1 MAWPEQPA
9 WRRGNSPQG
18 RQGGRPRRPPS
29 SRNRHP
35 WLIPFL
41 ALVVVINASALG
53 YRLTEGWDWGDC
65 YWMVAIS
72 ITTIGYGEV
81 EPLSHAGRVVTVL
94 SIVGGL
100 VVVQLSVQ
108 SVVGMAETG
117 YFRRLHRRR
126 LLRWLQLMNDHVILC
141 GYGRIGR
148 EIAAQLIREGTPLLV
163 VEMNPERRE
172 AAEAKGLP
180 VLLADATLDE
190 TLIEAGIH
198 RCRSLVA
205 ALPNDAANVYVVLS
219 ARAIAPRCRLIARSD
234 SEEAERK
241 LRQAGANQVVSPYVA
256 GGRTMAATA
265 TRPLAVD
272 FMDLLAGSDCEVE
285 EFQLSDDPTQLGHLN
300 GRSLAELDLR
310 GRSGALVL
318 AIRMPAPAVV
328 NPYTYRGTNYGSSPT
343 LVANPGGEMKLAPGQ
358 LMVVLGSKQ
367 QLSRFQ
373 ALLGSAVVSVE
384 QMPG

>member
-1 MAWPEQPA
+1 MP
-9 WRRGNSPQG
+9 
-18 RQGGRPRRPPS
+18 
-29 SRNRHP
+29 
-35 WLIPFL
+35 LF
-41 ALVVVINASALG
+41 ALVLVVNASALG

-65 YWMVAIS
+65 YWMVAIT
-72 ITTIGYGEV
+72 IPTIGYGEV
-81 EPLSHAGRVVTVL
+81 EPLSHAGRVVTVF

-100 VVVQLSVQ
+100 VVVQLTIRSL
-108 SVVGMAETG
+108 VGVAESG
-117 YFRRLHRRR
+117 YFRRLHARR
-126 LLRWLQLMNDHVILC
+126 LLHWLQTMNDHVILC

-148 EIAAQLIREGTPLLV
+148 EIAAQLSKEGTPLLV
-163 VEMNPERRE
+163 VEMDPERRE

-190 TLIEAGIH
+190 TLVDAGIH

-241 LRQAGANQVVSPYVA
+241 LRQAGADQVVSPYVA

-272 FMDLLAGSDCEVE
+272 FMELLAGSECEVE
-285 EFQLSDDPTQLGHLN
+285 EFQLSDDAAQLGDLN
-300 GRSLAELDLR
+300 GRTLAELDLR

-318 AIRMPAPAVV
+318 AIRKPAPAVV
-328 NPYTYRGTNYGSSPT
+328 NPYSYRGSSYGSSPT
-343 LVANPGGEMKLAPGQ
+343 LVANPGGETKLGPGQ

-367 QLSRFQ
+367 QLEVL
-373 ALLGSAVVSVE
+373 ANLLGEAVVSVE
-384 QMPG
+384 QMQG

>member
-1 MAWPEQPA
+1 MP
-9 WRRGNSPQG
+9 
-18 RQGGRPRRPPS
+18 
-29 SRNRHP
+29 
-35 WLIPFL
+35 LV
-41 ALVVVINASALG
+41 ALVMVVNASALG

-65 YWMVAIS
+65 YWMVAIT
-72 ITTIGYGEV
+72 IPTIGYGEV
-81 EPLSHAGRVVTVL
+81 EPLSHAGRVVTVF

-100 VVVQLSVQ
+100 VVVQLTIRSL
-108 SVVGMAETG
+108 VGVAESG
-117 YFRRLHRRR
+117 YFRRLHARR
-126 LLRWLQLMNDHVILC
+126 LLHWLQTMNDHVILC

-148 EIAAQLIREGTPLLV
+148 EIAAQLSKEGTPLLV
-163 VEMNPERRE
+163 VEMDPERRE

-190 TLIEAGIH
+190 TLVDAGIH

-241 LRQAGANQVVSPYVA
+241 LRQAGADQVVSPYVA

-272 FMDLLAGSDCEVE
+272 FMELLAGSECEVE
-285 EFQLSDDPTQLGHLN
+285 EFQLSDDAAQLGDLN
-300 GRSLAELDLR
+300 GRTLAELDLR

-318 AIRMPAPAVV
+318 AIRKPAPAVF
-328 NPYTYRGTNYGSSPT
+328 NPYSYRDSSYGSSPT
-343 LVANPGGEMKLAPGQ
+343 LVANPGGETKLGPGQ

-367 QLSRFQ
+367 QLEVF
-373 ALLGSAVVSVE
+373 ANLLGEAVVSVE
-384 QMPG
+384 QMQG